1 MSTKIF
7 LALGLSVLLVAC
19 GSKPDVSAVEPM
31 LKEGWAACPGI
42 KIFDIQKTNGIERS
56 NGYEMA
62 VSFKLEIL
70 ETEKICN
77 DVNMLKALQRVIELD
92 KSKQDYTLKIGEV
105 LKVNTSYL
113 LEKSEKGWIVK
124 E

>member
-7 LALGLSVLLVAC
+7 LALGLSVLLAAC

-31 LKEGWAACPGI
+31 LKEAWALCPGV
-42 KIFDIQKTNGIERS
+42 KIFDIHKTNGIERG

-62 VSFKLEIL
+62 VAFKLEIL
-70 ETEKICN
+70 ETEQICN
-77 DVNMLKALQRVIELD
+77 DVRMLQALQRVIELD
-92 KSKQDYTLKIGEV
+92 KSKQEYTLKVGEV
-105 LKVNTSYL
+105 LNVNTSYL